1 MRERDAGQ
9 QLSSAE
15 LHSQRKFDLLFPIF
29 VIYFHPSI
37 MCGILFISEV
47 LEITVDHDILKAT
60 EDDQTILHPDD
71 FQHPL
76 RCRGPDNQ
84 STHTVR
90 HSHGT
95 QSAPQITTSILQFP
109 HHPLPLSSQ
118 SHPTDTSTFTF
129 SGSLL
134 QFRGCSTPSQ
144 NPLIDT
150 PTGSTLLFNGQIYSG
165 LHIPPH
171 SSDALSLLN
180 ALLLSSSSS
189 SSSTPTI
196 PQTLSS
202 IKGPWSLV
210 FYHPPTNTLWIG
222 RDPFGRRSL
231 LYKAS
236 TTASNDN
243 NNDNID
249 ERSPSSSH
257 HSQTIQKLILASSV
271 PFPSSSESHLSP
283 GDLKSTSPSISQGFQ
298 ELPPGLYRLNIQDNN
313 SNSNV
318 LTRVPWA
325 SEMLNTIFTRPPH
338 LISPPIVVGTD
349 DNTHDSSSSDIA
361 MRRVLD
367 ALQAAVTIQLKT
379 IDRPAFRNDDDADD
393 YSYPNPL
400 DKTKLS
406 VLPLD
411 KPPAPVMIMFSGGVD
426 STLIAA
432 LTHLALNEIE
442 REEEEREEG
451 RGEAKDTNS
460 TFTTSPSI
468 DNKNPSY
475 NRRPIDL
482 VCVCF
487 DPNKASPDRLSA
499 ISALKELQT
508 FAPQRQWRLLMRE
521 PTEEEQDALRSRL
534 LHLLAPADT
543 YMDFNIGMALWFA
556 GQGRGKLVE
565 LVFEDSD
572 GEEKNDRNMRMGSS
586 SLLSPSSSSHQ
597 HQHQPP
603 PGTPEY
609 TCCQHDYESQARVV
623 LVGHG
628 ADELFGGYGRHRT
641 RFRAGRWEGLNS
653 EMELDTSRL
662 WVRNLGRD
670 DRLIADH
677 SRETRH
683 PFLDEN
689 VVELAIKELGLWDIC
704 QLTQPLGVGDK
715 KVLRRVLGEELGLV
729 EAGRRVK
736 RAIQF
741 GSRLARQTNLREFGG
756 TRQANAAKA
765 GAAKMKDVV

>member
-1 MRERDAGQ
+1 
-9 QLSSAE
+9 
-15 LHSQRKFDLLFPIF
+15 
-29 VIYFHPSI
+29 
-37 MCGILFISEV
+37 
-47 LEITVDHDILKAT
+47 
-60 EDDQTILHPDD
+60 
-71 FQHPL
+71 
-76 RCRGPDNQ
+76 
-84 STHTVR
+84 
-90 HSHGT
+90 
-95 QSAPQITTSILQFP
+95 
-109 HHPLPLSSQ
+109 
-118 SHPTDTSTFTF
+118 
-129 SGSLL
+129 
-134 QFRGCSTPSQ
+134 
-144 NPLIDT
+144 
-150 PTGSTLLFNGQIYSG
+150 
-165 LHIPPH
+165 
-171 SSDALSLLN
+171 
-180 ALLLSSSSS
+180 
-189 SSSTPTI
+189 
-196 PQTLSS
+196 
-202 IKGPWSLV
+202 V
-210 FYHPPTNTLWIG
+210 FYHPPTNALWIG
-222 RDPFGRRSL
+222 RDPLGRRSL
-231 LYKAS
+231 LYKAI

-243 NNDNID
+243 ND
-249 ERSPSSSH
+249 EHSPSSSH
-257 HSQTIQKLILASSV
+257 HTQTIQKLILASSV
-271 PFPSSSESHLSP
+271 PFPSSTESHLSP
-283 GDLKSTSPSISQGFQ
+283 GDLNNTSSSISQGFQ
-298 ELPPGLYRLNIQDNN
+298 ELPPGLYRLNIQDNSSN
-313 SNSNV
+313 SISNSNM

-325 SEMLNTIFTRPPH
+325 SATLNTLFTRPSH

-349 DNTHDSSSSDIA
+349 DSTNDSTSSSNIA
-361 MRRVLD
+361 MKRVLD
-367 ALQAAVTIQLKT
+367 ALQTAVTIQLKT
-379 IDRPAFRNDDDADD
+379 IDRPASFDDEDD
-393 YSYPNPL
+393 HYYPNPF
-400 DKTKLS
+400 DKTTSS

-411 KPPAPVMIMFSGGVD
+411 QPPAPVMIMFSGGVD

-468 DNKNPSY
+468 DDKNPPY

-508 FAPQRQWRLLMRE
+508 FAPQRLWRLLMRE

-565 LVFEDSD
+565 IVVEGNA
-572 GEEKNDRNMRMGSS
+572 GEEKIDRNMMTGSS
-586 SLLSPSSSSHQ
+586 SLLSSSSSSHQ

-603 PGTPEY
+603 RDTPEY
-609 TCCQHDYESQARVV
+609 TCCQHDYESRARVV

-628 ADELFGGYGRHRT
+628 ADELFAGYGRHRT